1 MTVSVSI
8 NVTGTLEEVGEVFD
22 AIRGALPDSGG
33 VTVEMPS
40 KVNVLHFIGL
50 LTDAGRNAIGRLAIH
65 AVEGKTLT
73 REEWFDSTELSD
85 SDEFNGVLGGIG
97 RAWAR
102 TSSLP
107 NPFASL
113 GTNDAKEHFHGIR
126 DRELA
131 DELWRVIKD
140 RYSE

>member
-1 MTVSVSI
+1 MTVSISI
-8 NVTGTLEEVGEVFD
+8 NVTGTPDEVGKVFD
-22 AIRGALPDSGG
+22 AIQGALPDTGG
-33 VTVEMPS
+33 VTSETTSMVDA
-40 KVNVLHFIGL
+40 LHFIGL

-65 AVEGKTLT
+65 AVEGETLT

-102 TSSLP
+102 SSTLP

-113 GTNDAKEHFHGIR
+113 GTNDAGEHFHGIR

-131 DELWRVIKD
+131 NELWRVITD